1 MKNSLYK
8 GLVFQ
13 RSNVNCVIL
22 KLNETD
28 IAYSIGKNGRYK
40 KVRLEVL
47 QLAYKELVQRGA
59 LNRTWFAENY
69 PIQSKNSPCN
79 FTTRVGL
86 LQHFNSAICIKGE
99 YIRKLGSGVI

>member
-1 MKNSLYK
+1 MDYSTLRNSLYE

-13 RSNVNCVIL
+13 KPTVSSVIL
-22 KLNETD
+22 RLNETD

-40 KVRLEVL
+40 KVSFEVL
-47 QLAYKELVQRGA
+47 ELAYKELVQRGT

-79 FTTRVGL
+79 FTTLGGL
-86 LQHFNSAICIKGE
+86 LLHFNLAIYIKGD
-99 YIRKLGSGVI
+99 YIRK